1 MAKKR
6 ATAPVSRPPQ
16 KNRIS
21 SERVERYSNMIKTR
35 MVTKIRG
42 NQKTE
47 ERDLH
52 TEAIVQYD
60 SVLLSNVNRRRQIVS
75 A

>member
-1 MAKKR
+1 
-6 ATAPVSRPPQ
+6 
-16 KNRIS
+16 
-21 SERVERYSNMIKTR
+21 MIKTR

-42 NQKTE
+42 NQETE

-60 SVLLSNVNRRRQIVS
+60 SVLLSNVNRGGQIVS